1 VPVNPEPATTIFF
14 SPESEI
20 MDSDDRDT
28 LDILIRSA
36 AACICSYN
44 LSSGNAQFLGRRVV
58 EDKFR
63 AAFSEKNVDCLTG
76 APSKAA
82 IIERLRL
89 MLKSSGHFARELH
102 LRSLHGTLQTIIL
115 PEHEK
120 AFKVRAFPEPFVGP
134 QSIEDRRNGKWRAAE
149 DAFREMKE
157 ALVKTPSG
165 SALLDWYTKTT
176 PKPPQEQEEIKEEG
190 STWSDVVA
198 ETTLGGVPSPPTPTQ
213 HIQTTAEEAIGAF
226 ETRSPARWTESSTS
240 PVSTPS
246 STPVPIIRS
255 AAPPSLFTPLPYEIQ
270 HPVIQTLQTLLEE
283 ICHHYLKKNHPQL
296 LIQKGWIV
304 PACAELN
311 VYIHEIVAIGDFEA
325 PLIPDWGTL
334 SRIRHIAVH
343 REPISEERLMELFD
357 IASDGAFALAD
368 DYKLVEM
375 VERLREIFWE
385 QKNVRNSASR
395 TIRDIQSRLAYLKNL
410 RECIDEEIA
419 SLERAL
425 PELKELR
432 DEKSIRRLKSRLAE
446 AISEENHGCSQ
457 EEDKELTKIW
467 EEVKDMGFERLLDE
481 KEMKKFDFHRHEG
494 A

>member
-1 VPVNPEPATTIFF
+1 VPVNPQPATTIFF

-20 MDSDDRDT
+20 MDSDDQDT

-44 LSSGNAQFLGRRVV
+44 LSPDNAQFLGRRVV

-63 AAFSEKNVDCLTG
+63 AAFSEQNVDCLTG

-89 MLKSSGHFARELH
+89 MLQSSGRFAMELH
-102 LRSLHGTLQTIIL
+102 ERIFHGTLQTIIL

-120 AFKVRAFPEPFVGP
+120 AFKERAFPEPFVGP

-149 DAFREMKE
+149 DAFRELKE
-157 ALVKTPSG
+157 ALVKSSCDR
-165 SALLDWYTKTT
+165 SALLGWYTETT
-176 PKPPQEQEEIKEEG
+176 PKTPQEQEEIEEEE

-198 ETTLGGVPSPPTPTQ
+198 ETTSGSVSSSPTPTQ

-226 ETRSPARWTESSTS
+226 ETRSPERSTESSTS

-246 STPVPIIRS
+246 STPVPITWS
-255 AAPPSLFTPLPYEIQ
+255 AAPPSTPIPYEIQ
-270 HPVIQTLQTLLEE
+270 HPVVQTLQTLLEE

-296 LIQKGWIV
+296 LIQKGWIL

-334 SRIRHIAVH
+334 IRIRHIAVH

-357 IASDGAFALAD
+357 IAYDGAFALAD
-368 DYKLVEM
+368 DDKLVEM

-385 QKNVRNSASR
+385 HKNVRNSASR
-395 TIRDIQSRLAYLKNL
+395 TIRDIQSRLAYLKSL

-425 PELKELR
+425 LELTEL
-432 DEKSIRRLKSRLAE
+432 KSIRRLRSELAK

-457 EEDKELTKIW
+457 KEDKELTKIW

-481 KEMKKFDFHRHEG
+481 EEMKKFDFHRHEG
-494 A
+494 S